1 MLSVTFTIPDKIVI
15 QKKKKKKKKKDKEK
29 YIIKNEKSIADVYK
43 YQ

>member
-1 MLSVTFTIPDKIVI
+1 MLSVTFTIPDKIII
-15 QKKKKKKKKKDKEK
+15 QKKKKKDKEK

>member
-1 MLSVTFTIPDKIVI
+1 MLSVTFTIPDKIII
-15 QKKKKKKKKKDKEK
+15 QKKKKKKDKEK